1 MVVSSQPEAGQRA
14 KCKHHARPAWQRV
27 SKVSDANINVFSIQC
42 TSILSK
48 NLRIREVLLSSFLKE
63 TLRFNILK
71 NEVKRFFVCFCEKT
85 FRQGNRDRAQSD
97 SVQQSLSAFFLLFKV
112 KKAHPA
118 LFPPIQKMCTPARRR
133 REHKVILPPP
143 V

>member
-1 MVVSSQPEAGQRA
+1 M
-14 KCKHHARPAWQRV
+14 
-27 SKVSDANINVFSIQC
+27 
-42 TSILSK
+42 
-48 NLRIREVLLSSFLKE
+48 REVLLSSFLKE

-143 V
+143 HV

>member
-1 MVVSSQPEAGQRA
+1 M
-14 KCKHHARPAWQRV
+14 
-27 SKVSDANINVFSIQC
+27 
-42 TSILSK
+42 
-48 NLRIREVLLSSFLKE
+48 REVLLSSFLKE

-71 NEVKRFFVCFCEKT
+71 NEVKRFFVCFYEKT

-133 REHKVILPPP
+133 REHKVILPPRVNIYHNLSKKRLFTGLLFLP
-143 V
+143 HHHTPESYTFIITTIQ